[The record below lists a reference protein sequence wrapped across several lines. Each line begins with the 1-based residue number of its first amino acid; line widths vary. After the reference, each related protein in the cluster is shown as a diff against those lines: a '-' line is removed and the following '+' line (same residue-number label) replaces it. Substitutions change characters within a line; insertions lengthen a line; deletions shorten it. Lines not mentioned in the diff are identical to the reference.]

1 MIVSMSVCQQQAA
14 QLPLVNFTG
23 GLNMDSFNPR
33 HHKEKVVVV
42 MGATGTG
49 KSRLAIDLARQFG
62 GEVVNSDKIQVYE
75 GLDIVTNKVTEEECH
90 GVPHHLLGFVDPNIN
105 YTSSDFKLHASLT
118 MDSIISRD
126 RLPIIAGGSNSFIE
140 ALVDHEMKFSR
151 RYEFCLVWV
160 DVMLPV
166 LRSFIQARVDKMVDM
181 GLVNEVREFFN
192 PSGDYS
198 IGLRRAI
205 GVPEMD
211 RFLRAELQSVNE
223 ETLVIF
229 LEQAVN
235 KIKSNTF
242 KLACKQIQKIDRL
255 KRLWRGKNYVYK
267 LDATQ
272 VFLRSGKEANKAWD
286 ELVVGPSTSIVEQFL
301 RGGEHI
307 TTFSPPSP
315 TLSSAINSQTI
326 IFTR

>member
-1 MIVSMSVCQQQAA
+1 
-14 QLPLVNFTG
+14 
-23 GLNMDSFNPR
+23 MDSFNPR
-33 HHKEKVVVV
+33 HHKEKVVIV

-75 GLDIVTNKVTEEECH
+75 GLDIVTNKVTEEECR
-90 GVPHHLLGFVDPNIN
+90 GVPHHLLGFVDPNVN

-140 ALVDHEMKFSR
+140 ALVDHEMKFNR
-151 RYEFCLVWV
+151 RFQFCFLWV

-166 LRSFIQARVDKMVDM
+166 LWSFVRVRVDRMVEM
-181 GLVNEVREFFN
+181 GLVDEVREFFN
-192 PSGDYS
+192 PLGDYS
-198 IGLRRAI
+198 TGLRRAI

-211 RFLRAELQSVNE
+211 HFLRADIELVNKE
-223 ETLVIF
+223 VLVIY
-229 LEQAVN
+229 LEQAIN

-242 KLACKQIQKIDRL
+242 KLACKQVQKIDRL
-255 KRLWRGKNYVYK
+255 RRLWRGKNYIHK

-272 VFLRSGKEANKAWD
+272 VFLKREKEANKAWD
-286 ELVVGPSTSIVEQFL
+286 ELVLGPSTSIVAQFL
-301 RGGEHI
+301 HGGDR
-307 TTFSPPSP
+307 TSTFFPSSSTFP
-315 TLSSAINSQTI
+315 TIVKNSQTI
-326 IFTR
+326 AFTS